1 MAKSAD
7 SLPRGLYIFILNT
20 DDIEAILVMRK
31 AMEPNP
37 AVQQL
42 LVHPE
47 ITNAVNEALNAKWEG
62 QQDRIKREMDE
73 QKKELTVSFS
83 QIVSFL
89 NKGALMQKL
98 QNVPPNSKVKMS
110 AKKCYEMSKEIQEVI
125 VDFRD
130 ITSKTNNIELE
141 LIGFEK
147 FDHIAEE

>member
-1 MAKSAD
+1 MKSFKLLKLKKVIEMFKTDRQGAIVIIVTIAAVLATD
-7 SLPRGLYIFILNT
+7 LLKGVGIGFALAMFFIL
-20 DDIEAILVMRK
+20 RK
-31 AMEPNP
+31 NYVLA
-37 AVQQL
+37 
-42 LVHPE
+42 
-47 ITNAVNEALNAKWEG
+47 
-62 QQDRIKREMDE
+62 
-73 QKKELTVSFS
+73 
-83 QIVSFL
+83 FL

-147 FDHIAEE
+147 FDHINEE